1 MKKRL
6 LIVAVGPIL
15 LMTIAI
21 MVLTFTVIRTNI
33 EEDTEGTLRGV
44 VYAYLATLEE
54 NEGLYEQK
62 DDGTVW
68 KGDYNITESQEV
80 VDSIKEDGKVDVT
93 FFFGKTRLMTSI
105 VDDNNERIVGTDAD
119 SAVTEQVLSKGET
132 MFLEHVMVNG
142 NDYFGYYVP
151 VFQEG
156 TEETIGMVFAGM
168 PHEQGL
174 ATYNAVLKALI
185 ITTIICVVLS
195 VVLGF
200 VVSNSIVVALQEAS
214 RAVKAVAAGQLTV
227 ELNSNFIHR
236 KDEIGELCK
245 AVDGM
250 KNELRFI
257 IEDIN
262 GHANALLDSA
272 VALDD
277 NAQSTLSTVDNVDRA
292 VNEIADGATSQAKDA
307 IRASENVALM
317 GDMLEA
323 TNREIDNL
331 NENARIMHESSEQAT
346 RSLQELMRV
355 NQEVIDAIELIYN
368 QTNRTNESS
377 QKIREATNIISNI
390 SDETN
395 LLSLNASIEAARAG
409 EQGRGFAVVA
419 NEIQHLAEQSGSS
432 TDSIAAMVNELIND
446 SNMAVE
452 TMGRVREIV
461 LSQSKNVA
469 DTQVVVG
476 KVISAIENSVEAIAS
491 IEEQSERLNTAKD
504 EIVEVVESLSA
515 VAEENAAST
524 EETSAATTEVAN
536 SFNEVTHAAESLKS
550 IADNI
555 AGTMSTFQLE

>member
-1 MKKRL
+1 MRKRL
-6 LIVAVGPIL
+6 MGIAILPIL
-15 LMTIAI
+15 LMGIAI
-21 MVLTFTVIRTNI
+21 TVLTFTAIRADVDK
-33 EEDTEGTLRGV
+33 DTERTLKGV
-44 VYAYLATLEE
+44 VYAYLAALEQ
-54 NEGLYEQK
+54 NEGDYQQK
-62 DDGTVW
+62 ADGSVW
-68 KGDYNITESQEV
+68 KGDYDISHSEAIA
-80 VDSIKEDGKVDVT
+80 DSIKEDGGVDVT
-93 FFFGKTRLMTSI
+93 FFYGKTRFMTS
-105 VDDNNERIVGTDAD
+105 VKDDKGERIVGTDASD
-119 SAVTEQVLSKGET
+119 EVIETVLNKGET
-132 MFLEHVMVNG
+132 LFSTHVLVNG
-142 NDYFGYYVP
+142 QDFYGYYVP
-151 VFQEG
+151 VFQNG
-156 TEETIGMVFAGM
+156 SEEAIGMVFAGL
-168 PHEQGL
+168 PHDEGL
-174 ATYNAVLKALI
+174 ATFNAILKVLL
-185 ITTIICVVLS
+185 ITTVLMVVVG
-195 VVLGF
+195 VVLGIIAA
-200 VVSNSIVVALQEAS
+200 NNITGALQEAS

-227 ELNSNFIHR
+227 ELNSSYLHR
-236 KDEIGELCK
+236 GDEIGDLCK

-262 GHANALLDSA
+262 GHASELLDSA

-307 IRASENVALM
+307 IRASENVTLM

-323 TNREIDNL
+323 TSRDIDDL
-331 NENARIMHESSEQAT
+331 NDNARIMRESSAQAT
-346 RSLQELMRV
+346 ESLEELMRV
-355 NQEVIDAIELIYN
+355 NQEVMNAIEQIYE

-446 SNMAVE
+446 SNMAVD

-469 DTQVVVG
+469 DTQAVVE
-476 KVISAIENSVEAIAS
+476 KVIQAIEHSIESIAS
-491 IEEQSERLNTAKD
+491 IEQQSVRLNEAKD
-504 EIVEVVESLSA
+504 EIIQVVESLSA

-536 SFNEVTHAAESLKS
+536 SFNEVTQAAESLKAL
-550 IADNI
+550 ADNI
-555 AGTMSTFQLE
+555 AGTMSNFRLE

>member
-6 LIVAVGPIL
+6 LVVAVGPIL
-15 LMTIAI
+15 LMAIAI
-21 MVLTFTVIRTNI
+21 TVLTLTVIRTNI

-54 NEGLYEQK
+54 NAGLYEQK
-62 DDGTVW
+62 DDGSVW

-80 VDSIKEDGKVDVT
+80 VDSIKEDGMVDVT
-93 FFFGKTRLMTSI
+93 FFYGKTRMMTSI
-105 VDDNNERIVGTDAD
+105 MNDKNERIVGTDAD
-119 SAVTEQVLSKGET
+119 PAVTEQVLDKGES
-132 MFLEHVMVNG
+132 MFLDHVLVDG
-142 NDYFGYYVP
+142 KDYFGYYIP

-174 ATYNAVLKALI
+174 VTYNAVLKVL
-185 ITTIICVVLS
+185 TIATVICVILS
-195 VVLGF
+195 IVLGF
-200 VVSNSIVVALQEAS
+200 IASNSIVVALQEAS

-419 NEIQHLAEQSGSS
+419 NEIQHLAEQSGAS

-469 DTQVVVG
+469 DTQAVVG
-476 KVISAIENSVEAIAS
+476 KVIYAIENSVEAIAS

>member
-6 LIVAVGPIL
+6 LVVAVGPIL
-15 LMTIAI
+15 LMAIAI
-21 MVLTFTVIRTNI
+21 TVLTLTVIRTNI
-33 EEDTEGTLRGV
+33 EEDTERTLQGV
-44 VYAYLATLEE
+44 VYAYLASLEE

-68 KGDYNITESQEV
+68 KGEFNINESQDV
-80 VDSIKEDGKVDVT
+80 VDSIKEDGNVDVT
-93 FFFGKTRLMTSI
+93 FFYGKTRLMTSI
-105 VDDNNERIVGTDAD
+105 VNDNNERIVGTDAD
-119 SAVTEQVLSKGET
+119 QTVVEKVLDKGET
-132 MFLEHVMVNG
+132 MFLEHVMIVG
-142 NDYFGYYVP
+142 EDYFGYYVP

-156 TEETIGMVFAGM
+156 TEEAVGMVFAGM

-174 ATYNAVLKALI
+174 ATYNSVLKVLTIA
-185 ITTIICVVLS
+185 TIICVLLS

-200 VVSNSIVVALQEAS
+200 VASNSIVVALQEAS

-227 ELNSNFIHR
+227 ELDSNFIHR
-236 KDEIGELCK
+236 RDEIGDLCK

-277 NAQSTLSTVDNVDRA
+277 NAQATLSTVDNVDRA

-307 IRASENVALM
+307 IRASENVTLM

-323 TNREIDNL
+323 TSREIDNL

-346 RSLQELMRV
+346 HSLTELMRV
-355 NQEVIDAIELIYN
+355 NQEVIDAIELIYS

-419 NEIQHLAEQSGSS
+419 NEIQHLAEQSGAS

-469 DTQVVVG
+469 DTQAVVG
-476 KVISAIENSVEAIAS
+476 RVISAIENSVEAIAS

-555 AGTMSTFQLE
+555 AGTMSTFQID

>member
-1 MKKRL
+1 MRKRL
-6 LIVAVGPIL
+6 MMVAVGPIL
-15 LMTIAI
+15 LMAIAVT
-21 MVLTFTVIRTNI
+21 VLTLTVIRTNI
-33 EEDTEGTLRGV
+33 EKDTERTLQGV
-44 VYAYLATLEE
+44 VFTYLAAV
-54 NEGLYEQK
+54 EQNPGEYVQK
-62 DDGTVW
+62 EDGSVW
-68 KGDYNITESQEV
+68 KGKYDISHSEAI
-80 VDSIKEDGKVDVT
+80 VDSIKADGGVDVT
-93 FFFGKTRLMTSI
+93 FCYGKTRFMTSI
-105 VDDNNERIVGTDAD
+105 VDDKGERIVGTDVDATVAD
-119 SAVTEQVLSKGET
+119 RVLNNGENV
-132 MFLEHVMVNG
+132 FLDHVLVNG
-142 NDYFGYYVP
+142 QDFFGYYVP
-151 VFQEG
+151 IYQEG
-156 TEETIGMVFAGM
+156 TEEAIGMVFAGV
-168 PHEQGL
+168 PHEEGL
-174 ATYNAVLKALI
+174 ATYNSILKVLI
-185 ITTIICVVLS
+185 IATIICL
-195 VVLGF
+195 VLG
-200 VVSNSIVVALQEAS
+200 IVIGILSAGSVTKALQEAS

-227 ELNSNFIHR
+227 ELDSRYVHR
-236 KDEIGELCK
+236 NDEIGELCK

-262 GHANALLDSA
+262 GHANELLNSA

-307 IRASENVALM
+307 IRASENVTLM

-323 TNREIDNL
+323 TSRDIDEL
-331 NENARIMHESSEQAT
+331 NDNARIMQESSVQAT
-346 RSLQELMRV
+346 ESLEELMRV
-355 NQEVIDAIELIYN
+355 NKEVIDAIELIYN
-368 QTNRTNESS
+368 QTYRTNESS

-469 DTQVVVG
+469 DTQAVVE
-476 KVISAIENSVEAIAS
+476 KVIRAIENSITAISS
-491 IEEQSERLNTAKD
+491 IEQQSVRLNEAKD
-504 EIVEVVESLSA
+504 EIIEVVESLSA

-536 SFNEVTHAAESLKS
+536 SFNEVTQAAESLKS
-550 IADNI
+550 LADNI
-555 AGTMSTFQLE
+555 AGTMSNFHLE

>member
-1 MKKRL
+1 
-6 LIVAVGPIL
+6 
-15 LMTIAI
+15 
-21 MVLTFTVIRTNI
+21 
-33 EEDTEGTLRGV
+33 
-44 VYAYLATLEE
+44 
-54 NEGLYEQK
+54 
-62 DDGTVW
+62 
-68 KGDYNITESQEV
+68 
-80 VDSIKEDGKVDVT
+80 
-93 FFFGKTRLMTSI
+93 
-105 VDDNNERIVGTDAD
+105 
-119 SAVTEQVLSKGET
+119 
-132 MFLEHVMVNG
+132 
-142 NDYFGYYVP
+142 
-151 VFQEG
+151 
-156 TEETIGMVFAGM
+156 
-168 PHEQGL
+168 
-174 ATYNAVLKALI
+174 
-185 ITTIICVVLS
+185 
-195 VVLGF
+195 
-200 VVSNSIVVALQEAS
+200 
-214 RAVKAVAAGQLTV
+214 
-227 ELNSNFIHR
+227 
-236 KDEIGELCK
+236 
-245 AVDGM
+245 
-250 KNELRFI
+250 
-257 IEDIN
+257 
-262 GHANALLDSA
+262 
-272 VALDD
+272 
-277 NAQSTLSTVDNVDRA
+277 
-292 VNEIADGATSQAKDA
+292 
-307 IRASENVALM
+307 
-317 GDMLEA
+317 
-323 TNREIDNL
+323 
-331 NENARIMHESSEQAT
+331 MHESSEQAT

-452 TMGRVREIV
+452 TMERVREIV

-469 DTQVVVG
+469 DTQAVVG
-476 KVISAIENSVEAIAS
+476 KVITAIESSVEAIAS

>member
-6 LIVAVGPIL
+6 MVVAAGPIL
-15 LMTIAI
+15 LMAIAI
-21 MVLTFTVIRTNI
+21 TVLTLTVIRTNI

-44 VYAYLATLEE
+44 VYAYLTTLEE
-54 NEGLYEQK
+54 NDGLYEQK
-62 DDGTVW
+62 EDGSVW
-68 KGDYNITESQEV
+68 KGDYNITESYEV
-80 VDSIKEDGKVDVT
+80 VDTIKEDGKVDVT
-93 FFFGKTRLMTSI
+93 FFYGKTRLMTSI
-105 VDDNNERIVGTDAD
+105 VNENNERIVGTDAD
-119 SAVTEQVLSKGET
+119 PAVVEQVLNKGET

-142 NDYFGYYVP
+142 QDYFGYYVP
-151 VFQEG
+151 VFQEE
-156 TEETIGMVFAGM
+156 TSETIGMVFAGM

-174 ATYNAVLKALI
+174 TTYNAVLKALT

-195 VVLGF
+195 LALG
-200 VVSNSIVVALQEAS
+200 VIASSSIVVALQEAS

-227 ELNSNFIHR
+227 ELGSNFIHR

-323 TNREIDNL
+323 TSHEIDNL

-452 TMGRVREIV
+452 TMERVREIV

-469 DTQVVVG
+469 DTQAVVG
-476 KVISAIENSVEAIAS
+476 KVITAIESSVEAIAS

>member
-6 LIVAVGPIL
+6 MAIAVAPLIIMV
-15 LMTIAI
+15 IAI
-21 MVLTFTVIRTNI
+21 MIVSLTVIKTDI
-33 EEDTEGTLRGV
+33 EEDTERTLQGV
-44 VYAYLATLEE
+44 VFTYLATVDQNPGE
-54 NEGLYEQK
+54 YVQK
-62 DDGTVW
+62 DDGSIW
-68 KGDYNITESQEV
+68 KGDYNISASEEV
-80 VDSIKEDGKVDVT
+80 VDSIKADGGVDVT
-93 FFFGKTRLMTSI
+93 FCYGKTRLMTSI
-105 VDDNNERIVGTDAD
+105 VDDKGERIVGTDVDAEVAD
-119 SAVTEQVLSKGET
+119 RVLNKGENV
-132 MFLEHVMVNG
+132 FLDHVLVNG
-142 NDYFGYYVP
+142 EDFFGYYIP
-151 VFQEG
+151 VYQQNSQEA
-156 TEETIGMVFAGM
+156 IGMVFAGL
-168 PHEQGL
+168 PHEEGL
-174 ATYNAVLKALI
+174 ATYKAILKAI
-185 ITTIICVVLS
+185 IIASVICVVIGILVGFLS
-195 VVLGF
+195 AG
-200 VVSNSIVVALQEAS
+200 NITGALQEAS

-227 ELNSNFIHR
+227 ELDSRYIHR
-236 KDEIGELCK
+236 GDEIGDLCK
-245 AVDGM
+245 SVDGM

-262 GHANALLDSA
+262 GHASALLDSA

-307 IRASENVALM
+307 IRASENVTLM

-323 TNREIDNL
+323 TSRDIDNL
-331 NENARIMHESSEQAT
+331 NDNARIMQESSAQAT
-346 RSLQELMRV
+346 ASLEELMNI
-355 NQEVIDAIELIYN
+355 NQEVMNAIELIYD

-419 NEIQHLAEQSGSS
+419 NEIQHLAEQSGAS
-432 TDSIAAMVNELIND
+432 TDSIAAMVNELISD

-461 LSQSKNVA
+461 LSQSRNVA
-469 DTQVVVG
+469 ETQKVVED
-476 KVISAIENSVEAIAS
+476 VIQAIEQSIESIAS
-491 IEEQSERLNTAKD
+491 IEQQSVRLNEAKD

-536 SFNEVTHAAESLKS
+536 SFNDVTQAAESLKEL
-550 IADNI
+550 ADNI
-555 AGTMSTFQLE
+555 AGTMSNFRLE

>member
-6 LIVAVGPIL
+6 LVVAVGPIL
-15 LMTIAI
+15 LMAIAI
-21 MVLTFTVIRTNI
+21 TVLTLTVIRTNI
-33 EEDTEGTLRGV
+33 EEDTERTLQGV
-44 VYAYLATLEE
+44 VYAYLASLEE

-68 KGDYNITESQEV
+68 KGDFNINESQDV
-80 VDSIKEDGKVDVT
+80 VDSIKEDGNVDVT
-93 FFFGKTRLMTSI
+93 FFYGKTRLMTSI
-105 VDDNNERIVGTDAD
+105 VNDNNERIVGTDAD
-119 SAVTEQVLSKGET
+119 QTVVEKVLDKGET
-132 MFLEHVMVNG
+132 MFLEHVMIVG
-142 NDYFGYYVP
+142 EDYFGYYVP

-156 TEETIGMVFAGM
+156 TEEAIGMVFAGM

-174 ATYNAVLKALI
+174 ATYNSVLKVLTIA
-185 ITTIICVVLS
+185 TIICVLLS

-200 VVSNSIVVALQEAS
+200 VASNSIVVALQEAS

-227 ELNSNFIHR
+227 ELDSNFIHR
-236 KDEIGELCK
+236 RDEIGDLCK

-307 IRASENVALM
+307 IRASENVTLM

-323 TNREIDNL
+323 TSREIDNL

-346 RSLQELMRV
+346 HSLKELMRV
-355 NQEVIDAIELIYN
+355 NQEVIDAIELIYS

-419 NEIQHLAEQSGSS
+419 NEIQHLAEQSGAS

-469 DTQVVVG
+469 DTQAVVG
-476 KVISAIENSVEAIAS
+476 RVISAIENSVEAIAS

-555 AGTMSTFQLE
+555 AGTMSTFQID

>member
-6 LIVAVGPIL
+6 MVVAAGPIL
-15 LMTIAI
+15 LMAIAI
-21 MVLTFTVIRTNI
+21 TVLTLTVIRTNI

-44 VYAYLATLEE
+44 VYAYLTTLEE
-54 NEGLYEQK
+54 NDGLYEQK
-62 DDGTVW
+62 EDGSVW
-68 KGDYNITESQEV
+68 KGDYNITESYEV
-80 VDSIKEDGKVDVT
+80 VDTIKEDGKVDVT
-93 FFFGKTRLMTSI
+93 FFYGKTRLMTSI
-105 VDDNNERIVGTDAD
+105 VNENNERIVGTDAD
-119 SAVTEQVLSKGET
+119 PAVVEQVFDKGET

-142 NDYFGYYVP
+142 QDYFGYYIP

-156 TEETIGMVFAGM
+156 TTETIGMVFAGM

-174 ATYNAVLKALI
+174 TTYNAVLKALT

-195 VVLGF
+195 LSLG
-200 VVSNSIVVALQEAS
+200 VIASSSIVVALQEAS

-227 ELNSNFIHR
+227 ELGSNFIHR

-323 TNREIDNL
+323 TSHEIDNL

-452 TMGRVREIV
+452 TMERVREIV

-469 DTQVVVG
+469 DTQAVVG
-476 KVISAIENSVEAIAS
+476 KVITAIESSVEAIAS